1 MFLSSRCRALA
12 MSTLSLFVDTSAR
25 RQSLHDRKR
34 MNDTE
39 APADRLDRT
48 QSAPFPALTRLRSW
62 MGSSAPSIFLREWIR
77 HPAEVG
83 AVWPSSDRLARRM
96 AACVPRS
103 GDGLVIELG
112 AGTGCVT
119 KALLEGGIRADR
131 LVVVE
136 RSLHFVRHLR
146 RRFPSLKVLHGDAL
160 RLAALVPA
168 AAKVDA
174 IVSSLPLRSLPQ
186 ADARQIVSQWPLVL
200 CRGGHAVQF
209 SYDLRNR
216 LRHECSG
223 LEQRASQ
230 MVWANVPPARVFVL
244 EACS

>member
-1 MFLSSRCRALA
+1 
-12 MSTLSLFVDTSAR
+12 
-25 RQSLHDRKR
+25 

-39 APADRLDRT
+39 APADRLGRT
-48 QSAPFPALTRLRSW
+48 QSAPLPALARLRSG
-62 MGSSAPSIFLREWIR
+62 MGSSATSIFLREWIR

-96 AACVPRS
+96 ADCVPRS

-136 RSLHFVRHLR
+136 RSSQFVRHLR
-146 RRFPSLKVLHGDAL
+146 RRFPALNVLHGDAL
-160 RLAALVPA
+160 RLAHLLPA

-186 ADARQIVSQWPLVL
+186 ADARQIVSQWQKVL
-200 CRGGHAVQF
+200 RRGGHAVQF
-209 SYDLRNR
+209 SYDLRDR

-223 LEQRASQ
+223 LEQRASHV
-230 MVWANVPPARVFVL
+230 VWANVPPARVFVL
-244 EACS
+244 EACP

>member
-1 MFLSSRCRALA
+1 
-12 MSTLSLFVDTSAR
+12 MSTLSLFVDTSAC
-25 RQSLHDRKR
+25 RQSIHDRKR

-39 APADRLDRT
+39 APADRLGRA
-48 QSAPFPALTRLRSW
+48 QSAPFPALARLRSR

-96 AACVPRS
+96 AACVSRS

-119 KALLEGGIRADR
+119 KALLEDGIRADR

-136 RSLHFVRHLR
+136 RSSHFVRHLR
-146 RRFPSLKVLHGDAL
+146 RRFPALNVLHGDAL
-160 RLAALVPA
+160 RLAHLLPA

-186 ADARQIVSQWPLVL
+186 ADTRQIVSQWQQVL
-200 CRGGHAVQF
+200 RRGGHAVQF
-209 SYDLRNR
+209 SYDLRNK
-216 LRHECSG
+216 LRHELSG
-223 LEQRASQ
+223 LELRSSQ
-230 MVWANVPPARVFVL
+230 VVWANVPPARIFVL

>member
-1 MFLSSRCRALA
+1 
-12 MSTLSLFVDTSAR
+12 MSTLSLFVDTSAC
-25 RQSLHDRKR
+25 RQAIHDRER

-39 APADRLDRT
+39 AAADRLRRT
-48 QSAPFPALTRLRSW
+48 KSAPFPSPARLRSR
-62 MGSSAPSIFLREWIR
+62 MGRVAASVFLNEWIR
-77 HPAEVG
+77 HPAKVG
-83 AVWPSSDRLARRM
+83 AVWPSSARLARRM

-136 RSLHFVRHLR
+136 RSSNFVRHLR
-146 RRFPSLKVLHGDAL
+146 RSFPSLNVLHGDAL
-160 RLAALVPA
+160 HLAELVPP

-186 ADARQIVSQWPLVL
+186 ADARQIVSQWQQVL
-200 CRGGHAVQF
+200 RRGGHAVQF

-216 LRHECSG
+216 LRHEPSG
-223 LEQRASQ
+223 LKLRGSQ
-230 MVWANVPPARVFVL
+230 VVWANVPPARVFVL

>member
-1 MFLSSRCRALA
+1 
-12 MSTLSLFVDTSAR
+12 MSTLSLFVDTSAC
-25 RQSLHDRKR
+25 RQAIHDRER

-39 APADRLDRT
+39 AAADRLRRT
-48 QSAPFPALTRLRSW
+48 KSAPFPSPARLRSR
-62 MGSSAPSIFLREWIR
+62 MGRVAASVFLNEWIR
-77 HPAEVG
+77 HPAKVG
-83 AVWPSSDRLARRM
+83 AVWPSSARLARRM

-136 RSLHFVRHLR
+136 RSSNFVRHLR
-146 RRFPSLKVLHGDAL
+146 RSFPSLNILHGDAQH
-160 RLAALVPA
+160 LAELVPP

-186 ADARQIVSQWPLVL
+186 ADARQIVSQWQQLL
-200 CRGGHAVQF
+200 RRGGHAVQF

-216 LRHECSG
+216 LRHEPSG
-223 LEQRASQ
+223 LKLRGSQ
-230 MVWANVPPARVFVL
+230 VVWANVPPARVFVL